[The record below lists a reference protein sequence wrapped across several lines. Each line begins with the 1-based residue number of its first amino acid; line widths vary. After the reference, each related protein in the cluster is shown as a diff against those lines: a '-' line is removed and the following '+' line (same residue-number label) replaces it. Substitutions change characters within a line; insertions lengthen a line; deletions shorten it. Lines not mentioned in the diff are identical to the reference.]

1 MIVLP
6 TTHDNI
12 EHLGSCLPKYSQ
24 RVCVLDNFSAGVV
37 QKNRSD
43 FELTCDGSGWVSDS
57 DGPFTKGLMLT
68 SSHLFYLRPGKGKTN
83 LVILPSNGQGE
94 NE

>member
-68 SSHLFYLRPGKGKTN
+68 SSDLFYLRTGKGKTN
-83 LVILPSNGQGE
+83 LVILPSSV
-94 NE
+94 